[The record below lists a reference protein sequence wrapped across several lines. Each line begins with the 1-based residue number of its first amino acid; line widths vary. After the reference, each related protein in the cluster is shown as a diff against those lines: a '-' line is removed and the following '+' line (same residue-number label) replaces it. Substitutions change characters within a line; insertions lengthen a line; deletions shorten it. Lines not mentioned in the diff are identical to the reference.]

1 MLLLLPLLVAQ
12 LTLVQT
18 HHILVFHGCGT
29 KSHLLL
35 LAPLMEE
42 LLDRGNRITSI
53 VFSSIGI
60 EHENLTEIVLPTD
73 NEARAARL
81 SNLAMQKPG
90 STLIKKK
97 YCSRR
102 RILDLKFQDFNIV
115 LSRLV
120 SIKLWI
126 YFLQTLC

>member
-53 VFSSIGI
+53 VFSSVGI

-90 STLIKKK
+90 STSCKKE

-102 RILDLKFQDFNIV
+102 RILDLKKNH
-115 LSRLV
+115 
-120 SIKLWI
+120 
-126 YFLQTLC
+126 